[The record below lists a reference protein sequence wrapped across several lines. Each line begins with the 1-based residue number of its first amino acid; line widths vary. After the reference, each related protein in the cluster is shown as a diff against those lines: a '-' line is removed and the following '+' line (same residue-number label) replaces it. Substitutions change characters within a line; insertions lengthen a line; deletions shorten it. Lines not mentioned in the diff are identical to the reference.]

1 MLFNSLQFLLF
12 FIVVTLSYFSLK
24 WRGRWILLLV
34 ASCYFYMVLKPE
46 YIVILF
52 LTIIID
58 YIAGIWI
65 EKSTGKTRRWLLI
78 LSLISNIGILAFF
91 KYLGF
96 FTENVT
102 WLFEQIGMPT
112 VADQVFSL
120 GNRLFIKVLHL
131 FGESGISS
139 FKDNKSILP
148 VGLSFHTFQAM
159 SYTIEVYR
167 GNQKAERHFGIYAL
181 YVMFYPQ
188 LVAGPIERPQNVLW
202 QFHSYFKYDKENVKA
217 GLMQMAFGLFKKLV
231 IADRLSM
238 LVDYAYGDPSQQNGM
253 TLLAATFFY
262 TFQIYCDF
270 SGYSDV
276 AIGAARV
283 MGFTL
288 MENFRTPYIA
298 QSVSEFWRRW
308 HISLSTWFRD
318 YLYIPLG
325 GNRKGPF
332 RQYLNMLIVFLAS
345 GLWHGPNWTYVI
357 WGGLNGLYQV
367 MAVLRDKL
375 LVRLGFSVTPAL
387 RPVSASSG
395 NVHPGAEFPDRGPV
409 SAQPGS
415 PPHPATYSPVSTQ
428 ARPGNPRLAVNPKST
443 LLVIGNTL
451 FTFVLIML
459 TWVFFRAHSLSD
471 ALLILGRIGTFSF
484 RDTLASPMNSV
495 EMGFCLFL
503 IAFLMLKEYFYL
515 TIPTRSTARFVVLFG
530 LITFLTYLFGVFSA
544 NQFIYFQF

>member
-12 FIVVTLSYFSLK
+12 FIVVTTAYFSLK
-24 WRGRWILLLV
+24 WRGRWVLLLV
-34 ASCYFYMVLKPE
+34 ASCYFYMVFKPA
-46 YIVILF
+46 YFLILL
-52 LTIIID
+52 LTIVID

-65 EKSTGKTRRWLLI
+65 ERTNGPARRWLLI
-78 LSLISNIGILAFF
+78 LSLVSNLGILAFF

-96 FTENVT
+96 FADNVV
-102 WLFEQIGMPT
+102 WLFDHLSLPG
-112 VADQVFSL
+112 VATQVEGL
-120 GNRLFIKVLHL
+120 TNRIFIRVLRF
-131 FGESGISS
+131 FGENDVTS
-139 FKDNKSILP
+139 FKDNVINILP

-202 QFHSYFKYDKENVKA
+202 QFHSYFKYNAEEVKA

-231 IADRLSM
+231 IADRLAM
-238 LVDYAYGDPSQQNGM
+238 LVSYAYGDPSQHNGL
-253 TLLAATFFY
+253 TLLAATFFF

-270 SGYSDV
+270 SGYSDI

-325 GNRKGPF
+325 GNRKGPV
-332 RQYLNMLIVFLAS
+332 RQYVNMLIVFLAS

-367 MAVLRDKL
+367 LAVVRDKL
-375 LVRLGFSVTPAL
+375 LARFGLIATPA
-387 RPVSASSG
+387 RQIHSPASEPKP
-395 NVHPGAEFPDRGPV
+395 H
-409 SAQPGS
+409 S
-415 PPHPATYSPVSTQ
+415 PIRV
-428 ARPGNPRLAVNPKST
+428 V
-443 LLVIGNTL
+443 VNTL
-451 FTFVLIML
+451 ITFVLIML
-459 TWVFFRAHSLSD
+459 TWVFFRARNLSD
-471 ALLILGRIGTFSF
+471 ALLILQRIATLSWS
-484 RDTLASPMNSV
+484 DTISSPMNAV
-495 EMGFCLFL
+495 EMWFGVGL
-503 IAFLMLKEYFYL
+503 IAFLLVKEYFFL
-515 TIPTRSTARFVVLFG
+515 SIPTRNTVQFVVLFV
-530 LITFLTYLFGVFSA
+530 LITFATYLFGVFSS